1 MFASRASPPYDPAEL
16 ERVLDPDFI
25 KRKREQERGLYTN
38 RDRDWPEDAGGRG
51 SGAVGSG
58 APGMQPAPSERSA
71 AGAAAGPGAGGPRQ
85 KRDLSEILCFKVCL
99 THSQFIRE

>member
-1 MFASRASPPYDPAEL
+1 MIACSPPYDLADL
-16 ERVLDPDFI
+16 ERVLDPEFI

-58 APGMQPAPSERSA
+58 APGMQPQPSERAA
-71 AGAAAGPGAGGPRQ
+71 AGAGGARQ
-85 KRDLSEILCFKVCL
+85 KRDLSEILCFKVSVAL
-99 THSQFIRE
+99 TLS